1 VPPGRAP
8 AGAAGRPPAGEPC
21 LQLDLLSIA
30 LVVLAAFG
38 TAVFHSVS
46 GFAGALLLAI
56 ALAPIIGVKETVPV
70 VATAMVISN
79 SARIWAF
86 RRTVNWRIWASIF
99 FAALPFIVL
108 SAIIYIQLG
117 EAIVAVILGLF
128 LVAMVP
134 VRRAMKRM
142 DVKVGYRGLATVAV
156 PYGLLSGSTF
166 GAGMM
171 LAPFLLGAGLAGEY
185 LVGTVAALGF
195 GLNLTKS
202 VVFGFSPL
210 MDGPLFLQG
219 VLIGLCTIPGAYVG
233 RWIVRTTAIRVHT
246 LFMEGVI
253 LAGGS
258 YFLWKAA
265 QGFGLL

>member
-1 VPPGRAP
+1 LP
-8 AGAAGRPPAGEPC
+8 
-21 LQLDLLSIA
+21 LDLLSVA

-79 SARIWAF
+79 SARVWAF

-99 FAALPFIVL
+99 FSALPFIVL

-117 EAIVAVILGLF
+117 EAIVAIILGIF

-156 PYGLLSGSTF
+156 PYGMLSGSTF

-171 LAPFLLGAGLAGEY
+171 LAPFLLGAGLVGEY
-185 LVGTVAALGF
+185 LVGTVAALGW

-202 VVFGFSPL
+202 IVFGFSPL
-210 MDGPLFLQG
+210 LDGPLFLQG

-233 RWIVRTTAIRVHT
+233 RWIVRTTSIRVHT
-246 LFMEGVI
+246 VFMEAVI
-253 LAGGS
+253 LSGGA
-258 YFLWKAA
+258 YFLWKAVE
-265 QGFGLL
+265 GFGLL

>member
-1 VPPGRAP
+1 M
-8 AGAAGRPPAGEPC
+8 
-21 LQLDLLSIA
+21 QLDLLSIA

-56 ALAPIIGVKETVPV
+56 ALAPIVGVKETVPV

-79 SARIWAF
+79 SARMWAF

-99 FAALPFIVL
+99 FSALPFIVL
-108 SAIIYIQLG
+108 SAIVYVQLN
-117 EAIVAVILGLF
+117 EAVVATILGIF
-128 LVAMVP
+128 LGAMVP

-142 DVKVGYRGLATVAV
+142 DVKVGYRGLAAVAV
-156 PYGLLSGSTF
+156 PYGMLSGSTF

-185 LVGTVAALGF
+185 LVGTVAALGW

-202 VVFGFSPL
+202 IVFGFSPL
-210 MDGPLFLQG
+210 MDRPLLMQG
-219 VLIGLCTIPGAYVG
+219 ILIGLFTVPGAYIG
-233 RWIVRTTAIRVHT
+233 RWIVRTTAVRVHT
-246 LFMEGVI
+246 LFMEAVI
-253 LAGGS
+253 LGGGT
-258 YFLWKAA
+258 YFLWQAA
-265 QGFGLL
+265 RGFGLL

>member
-1 VPPGRAP
+1 M
-8 AGAAGRPPAGEPC
+8 
-21 LQLDLLSIA
+21 QLDLVSMV

-56 ALAPIIGVKETVPV
+56 AVAPIIGVKETVPV

-99 FAALPFIVL
+99 FSALPFIVL
-108 SAIIYIQLG
+108 SAIIYIRLG
-117 EAIVAVILGLF
+117 EAVVAVILGIF
-128 LVAMVP
+128 LVLMVP
-134 VRRAMKRM
+134 IRRAMKRL
-142 DVKVGYRGLATVAV
+142 DVKVGYRGLAAVAV

-185 LVGTVAALGF
+185 LVGTVAALGW

-202 VVFGFSPL
+202 IVFGFSPL
-210 MDGPLFLQG
+210 LDRPLLLQG
-219 VLIGLCTIPGAYVG
+219 TLIGLCTIPGAYAG
-233 RWIVRTTAIRVHT
+233 RWIVRSTSIRVHT
-246 LFMEGVI
+246 LFMEMVI
-253 LAGGS
+253 LGGAA